1 MPKERKKVESAII
14 IGLGSIGKAH
24 LGRIIGLAKIVY
36 VVDPSVEVRAY
47 IANHQQIDR
56 LTYLSSLNEFPVGI
70 QIDFAII
77 SNWGPDHFKTF
88 SELSALGV
96 KKFLIEKPLVTK
108 INDFLSIRDTFA
120 NSELFVGVN
129 MPWLEDGLKN
139 QIFGLR
145 DKHSLGPITN
155 ISISGGAKCL
165 STIGIHYIGL
175 ACLLFER
182 DPIKVTAL
190 IDSKR
195 INPRSLNLE
204 YLAGTASWIFGP
216 EKYLQICFSN
226 SSHLQATAIVNFQ
239 FGRMQ
244 IDGTNLKILSLTQ
257 LDRNNIDKPTRTF
270 YPTEVDIQ
278 SSELLGGNAIH
289 GTDVLVASILEEV
302 HPSSL
307 SIAIKSTE
315 ALLAMLISSKEER
328 AITIPIIDDLTSKYM
343 DHEWN
348 VS

>member
-1 MPKERKKVESAII
+1 MSKEHKSVDSAII

-24 LGRIIGLAKIVY
+24 LGRVLSLAERVF
-36 VVDPSVEVRAY
+36 VVDPSVEVRTY
-47 IANHQQIDR
+47 LENHQEIDR
-56 LTYLSSLNEFPVGI
+56 IKYLRSLIDFPVGDH
-70 QIDFAII
+70 IDLAII
-77 SNWGPDHFKTF
+77 SNWGPDHFNAF

-108 INDFLSIRDTFA
+108 IRDFLRIRDAFA
-120 NSELFVGVN
+120 NPELFVGVN
-129 MPWLEDGLKN
+129 MPWLEDGLKE
-139 QIFGLR
+139 QIFGVR
-145 DKHSLGPITN
+145 DKYLFGPITN

-182 DPIKVTAL
+182 DPIKVTSL
-190 IDSKR
+190 IESER
-195 INPRSLNLE
+195 INPRSINLD
-204 YLAGTASWIFGP
+204 YLAGTASWSFGP

-226 SSHLQATAIVNFQ
+226 TSHLQATAIINFQ
-239 FGRMQ
+239 FGRIQ
-244 IDGTNLKILSLTQ
+244 IDGPNLSILSLKQ

-270 YPTEVDIQ
+270 YPTEVDSQ
-278 SSELLGGNAIH
+278 SSESLGGTITH
-289 GTDVLVASILEEV
+289 GTDILIASIMEEV
-302 HPSSL
+302 QLPSL
-307 SIAIKSTE
+307 SVAVKSTE

-328 AITIPIIDDLTSKYM
+328 AIAIPINDDLTSKYM

>member
-1 MPKERKKVESAII
+1 MPKEPKKINSSAI

-24 LGRIIGLAKIVY
+24 LVRVLSLAERVF
-36 VVDPSVEVRAY
+36 VVDPNVEVSTY
-47 IANHQQIDR
+47 IENHKEVDR
-56 LTYLSSLNEFPVGI
+56 ITYLRSLDEFPIGI
-70 QIDFAII
+70 HIDFAII

-108 INDFLSIRDTFA
+108 ISDFFGIRGAIA
-120 NSELFVGVN
+120 NPELFVGVN
-129 MPWLEDGLKN
+129 MPWLEDRLKE

-145 DKHSLGPITN
+145 DKHLFGPITN

-175 ACLLFER
+175 ACLLFES
-182 DPIKVTAL
+182 DPIKVTSL
-190 IDSKR
+190 IESQR
-195 INPRSLNLE
+195 INPRSLNLD
-204 YLAGTASWIFGP
+204 YLAGTVSWIFGP

-239 FGRMQ
+239 FGRIQ
-244 IDGTNLKILSLTQ
+244 IDGPNLKISSLTQ

-270 YPTEVDIQ
+270 YPTEVDSQ
-278 SSELLGGNAIH
+278 SSDLLVDNAIH
-289 GTDVLVASILEEV
+289 GTDVLIASILEEV
-302 HPSSL
+302 QPASVSV
-307 SIAIKSTE
+307 AVKSTE

-328 AITIPIIDDLTSKYM
+328 AIAIPITDDLTSKYM
-343 DHEWN
+343 NHEWN

>member
-1 MPKERKKVESAII
+1 MI

-24 LGRIIGLAKIVY
+24 LVRALGLAERIF
-36 VVDPSVEVRAY
+36 VVDPSNEVRTY
-47 IANHQQIDR
+47 IDNHKEVDR
-56 LTYLSSLNEFPVGI
+56 LTYLRSLEEFPAGI

-77 SNWGPDHFKTF
+77 SNWGPDHFRTF

-96 KKFLIEKPLVTK
+96 KKFLIEKPLVPK
-108 INDFLSIRDTFA
+108 ISDFLSIRDAFA
-120 NSELFVGVN
+120 NPELFVGVN
-129 MPWLEDGLKN
+129 MPWLEDSLKE

-145 DKHSLGPITN
+145 EKHLFGPITN

-182 DPIKVTAL
+182 DPIKVTSL
-190 IDSKR
+190 VESER
-195 INPRSLNLE
+195 INPRSLNLD

-216 EKYLQICFSN
+216 DKYLQICFSN
-226 SSHLQATAIVNFQ
+226 SSHLQATAIINFQ
-239 FGRMQ
+239 FGRIQ
-244 IDGTNLKILSLTQ
+244 IDGPNMKILSLSQ
-257 LDRNNIDKPTRTF
+257 LDRNDIDKPTRTF
-270 YPTEVDIQ
+270 YPNEVDSQ
-278 SSELLGGNAIH
+278 SSELMGGNAIH
-289 GTDVLVASILEEV
+289 GTDVLIASILEEV
-302 HPSSL
+302 QPSSL
-307 SIAIKSTE
+307 SVAVKSTE

-328 AITIPIIDDLTSKYM
+328 AIAIPINDHLTSRYM